1 MWPPTISIVQQ
12 SYNPPNFR
20 MKSIWTSYW
29 STSLRLST
37 KLRVSTANR
46 NKRFQ
51 SRLSSFTCINSSG
64 IGTMSIC
71 QDNFIITTHPYQ
83 ITGLYPLA
91 RNLPPRYQTS
101 EPASWSRQRDS
112 QALWLWQRQASCSRG
127 AKCVVHLLQILQVTS
142 GNECDNICWRL
153 TSYIAGLLSWYS
165 APLTTPPTLTCGQL
179 DVCLL
184 VMYTGHMRRGLVTNV
199 LTFLQSWCWV
209 SQFFPETAGW
219 TSW

>member
-1 MWPPTISIVQQ
+1 MWPPTTSIVQQ

-64 IGTMSIC
+64 IVMV
-71 QDNFIITTHPYQ
+71 ITSKEALKWQIFYQ
-83 ITGLYPLA
+83 ITGLYPLS

-101 EPASWSRQRDS
+101 EPAPWPRQRNS
-112 QALWLWQRQASCSRG
+112 QALWLWQRQASCARG
-127 AKCVVHLLQILQVTS
+127 AQCLVHLLQILQVPS
-142 GNECDNICWRL
+142 GSMWDIICWPWPP
-153 TSYIAGLLSWYS
+153 AGLLNWYL
-165 APLTTPPTLTCGQL
+165 AQLTTPPTLTCGQL
-179 DVCLL
+179 DV
-184 VMYTGHMRRGLVTNV
+184 
-199 LTFLQSWCWV
+199 FLRVSWD
-209 SQFFPETAGW
+209 
-219 TSW
+219 

>member
-83 ITGLYPLA
+83 IIGLYPLA

-142 GNECDNICWRL
+142 GNECDNICWPDLLHCRAPEL
-153 TSYIAGLLSWYS
+153 IFGATDYTTNIDVWSAGCVFAGNVHW
-165 APLTTPPTLTCGQL
+165 THETG
-179 DVCLL
+179 
-184 VMYTGHMRRGLVTNV
+184 TGH
-199 LTFLQSWCWV
+199 
-209 SQFFPETAGW
+209 
-219 TSW
+219 